1 MPNIQDIFNQYIARA
16 ELLLNEGKLKD
27 AYELCTKVLE
37 TDPEYEPA
45 LKMKEKIAGSVQ
57 NVNQKAIDEKLKG
70 LKPLWEKG
78 EYAKIIKELTD
89 LYRYAPHYEA
99 LEKALA
105 QAQQLYRAQMASQ
118 QQGTLNDYKAQLE
131 ALLKEKKYQ
140 EMIEMMQERN
150 REALND
156 PNLKELHEL
165 YRDKII
171 EQKIAEKSDLFAS
184 EKNDDIVNFLYQ
196 LEQIDRK
203 NKRIQDLL
211 RKYRGDLLV
220 SQVSDKQEFVLRAT
234 ENAKTLYQIGKYDKA
249 LQAAE
254 EILEFDATNSFA
266 KDMVKKAKSKYGKQ
280 LQSET
285 ENQIASNL
293 DALHTEHSKNP
304 GAFIAL

>member
-1 MPNIQDIFNQYIARA
+1 MPNIQDIFDQYIARS

-27 AYELCTKVLE
+27 AYDLCAKVLE

-57 NVNQKAIDEKLKG
+57 NVNQKAIDEKMKALS
-70 LKPLWEKG
+70 PLWEKG
-78 EYAKIIKELTD
+78 SYGEIIKDLTD
-89 LYRYAPHYEA
+89 LYRYAPHYEP
-99 LEKALA
+99 LESALA
-105 QAQQLYRAQMASQ
+105 QAQALYRGQVAAQ
-118 QQGTLNDYKAQLE
+118 QQGTLGEYKKQLE
-131 ALLKEKKYQ
+131 ALLREKKYQ
-140 EMIEMMQERN
+140 EMIEMMQKRN
-150 REALND
+150 RDALND
-156 PNLKELHEL
+156 TSLSAAHEL

-171 EQKIAEKSDLFAS
+171 EQKIEEKRDLFVS

-203 NKRIQDLL
+203 NKRVQDLL

-234 ENAKTLYQIGKYDKA
+234 EKAKTLYQIGKYDKA

-254 EILEFDATNSFA
+254 EILEFDPSNTFA
-266 KDMVKKAKSKYGKQ
+266 RDMAKKAKSKYGLQ

-285 ENQIASNL
+285 ENQITSSIETL
-293 DALHTEHSKNP
+293 QREHSKNP
-304 GAFIAL
+304 TGYIIM